1 MFIILALYQRV
12 DYRQHRRR
20 NKLKRCCVGR
30 RGTHR
35 GFGHGDTS
43 VTHLAG
49 LPTINMEL
57 DDLSQSGIRRIANYS
72 PYLDQ
77 LAGFASDMGLKQ
89 RSNLVHL
96 EQCLHSEW
104 SLGQN
109 TILSWTSLDD
119 GILILVVP
127 HYAIAEYTASPSN
140 DPRIP
145 ARVSAR
151 FVTELISGSRQ
162 LTLTQ
167 MQKVARLLE
176 VEPRFIPLRQP
187 LTDHPV
193 EKEIIERMIRRY
205 GINYVASRA
214 VTLFDIVGFSLLTP
228 FEQMT
233 QLNSLSYSLN
243 SAHAKMLEQ
252 DVGIDF
258 ARSSSGDGFY
268 IWNRDQGLEANV
280 NLYHFMHIV
289 LADNAIARS
298 KSVSK
303 AVPRLRACFHVG
315 SCYEFHQAEGL
326 NPTIHNYI
334 VGDVTIELARM
345 IEAAMPGQILVGDF
359 FAELS
364 GQNGFEESQVNLDAI
379 AFLRRAQGNLSKL
392 SGLELSGER
401 VSAIK
406 CYLTGERQGN
416 TGEFDIRRLKIRDKH
431 GLERTAYNAKVNI
444 YRDTAEPILLGIED
458 RKLAVNGRIS

>member
-1 MFIILALYQRV
+1 
-12 DYRQHRRR
+12 
-20 NKLKRCCVGR
+20 
-30 RGTHR
+30 
-35 GFGHGDTS
+35 
-43 VTHLAG
+43 
-49 LPTINMEL
+49 MEL
-57 DDLSQSGIRRIANYS
+57 DDLSQSSIRRIADYS

-96 EQCLHSEW
+96 ERCLHAEW
-104 SLGQN
+104 ALGQN
-109 TILSWTSLDD
+109 NILSWAPLDD
-119 GILILVVP
+119 GILALVVP
-127 HYAIAEYTASPSN
+127 HYAIAEYTTTAPEGASQQK
-140 DPRIP
+140 
-145 ARVSAR
+145 VSAG
-151 FVTELISGSRQ
+151 FITELISGDRQ
-162 LTLTQ
+162 LSVGQ
-167 MQKVARLLE
+167 MQKVARLLQ
-176 VEPRFIPLRQP
+176 VEPRYIALRQP
-187 LTDHPV
+187 LTRHPV
-193 EKEIIERMIRRY
+193 ETQIIEKMIRRY

-243 SAHAKMLEQ
+243 SAHAKMLEL
-252 DVGIDF
+252 DVRINF

-298 KSVSK
+298 RSRAKT
-303 AVPRLRACFHVG
+303 VPRLRACFHVG

-326 NPTIHNYI
+326 NPTMHDFI

-359 FAELS
+359 LAQLPD
-364 GQNGFEESQVNLDAI
+364 QPAGFEESQVYLDAV
-379 AFLRRAQGNLSKL
+379 AFLQRAQGNLAKL
-392 SGLELSGER
+392 SDLMLSGEK

-406 CYLTGERQGN
+406 CYLTGERLDNGD
-416 TGEFDIRRLKIRDKH
+416 FSIRRLKIRDKH
-431 GLERTAYNAKVNI
+431 GLCRTAYNAKVNI
-444 YRDTAEPILLGIED
+444 YRDTAAPILLGIED
-458 RKLAVNGRIS
+458 KKLKEQLLSGGQ

>member
-1 MFIILALYQRV
+1 
-12 DYRQHRRR
+12 
-20 NKLKRCCVGR
+20 
-30 RGTHR
+30 
-35 GFGHGDTS
+35 
-43 VTHLAG
+43 
-49 LPTINMEL
+49 MEL
-57 DDLSQSGIRRIANYS
+57 DDLSQSGIRRIADYS

-77 LAGFASDMGLKQ
+77 LAGLAQEMGLRQ

-96 EQCLHSEW
+96 ERCLHEHW

-109 TILSWTSLDD
+109 NILSWAPLDE

-127 HYAIAEYTASPSN
+127 HYAISEFTSSQSN
-140 DPRIP
+140 GNPP
-145 ARVSAR
+145 RVSPA
-151 FVTELISGSRQ
+151 FITELISGDRQ
-162 LTLTQ
+162 LSFEQ
-167 MQKVARLLE
+167 MQKVARLLD
-176 VEPRFIPLRQP
+176 VQPVYLALREA
-187 LTDHPV
+187 LSGHPV
-193 EKEIIERMIRRY
+193 ETQIIEKMIRRY

-252 DVGIDF
+252 DVGINF

-268 IWNRDQGLEANV
+268 VWNRDDGLEANV

-298 KSVSK
+298 KSSSN

-326 NPTIHNYI
+326 NPTMHDFI

-345 IEAAMPGQILVGDF
+345 IEAALPGQILVGEFIADHTGDSKDLTQTQ
-359 FAELS
+359 AHM
-364 GQNGFEESQVNLDAI
+364 DAVT
-379 AFLRRAQGNLSKL
+379 FLQRAQGNLAKL
-392 SGLELSGER
+392 SGLEFSGER
-401 VSAIK
+401 VTAIK
-406 CYLTGERQGN
+406 CYLTGEDMGGGQFN
-416 TGEFDIRRLKIRDKH
+416 IRRLTIKDKH
-431 GLERTAYNAKVNI
+431 GLCRVAFNAKVNI
-444 YRDTAEPILLGIED
+444 YRENTQPILLGIED
-458 RKLAVNGRIS
+458 RKLPEARQPV

>member
-1 MFIILALYQRV
+1 
-12 DYRQHRRR
+12 
-20 NKLKRCCVGR
+20 
-30 RGTHR
+30 
-35 GFGHGDTS
+35 
-43 VTHLAG
+43 
-49 LPTINMEL
+49 MEL
-57 DDLSQSGIRRIANYS
+57 DDLSQSGIRRIADYS

-77 LAGFASDMGLKQ
+77 LAGLAQEMGLRQ

-96 EQCLHSEW
+96 ERCLHEHW

-109 TILSWTSLDD
+109 NILCWAPLDE

-127 HYAIAEYTASPSN
+127 HYAIAEYTAARADGKP
-140 DPRIP
+140 P
-145 ARVSAR
+145 RVSPA
-151 FVTELISGSRQ
+151 FVTELISGDRQ
-162 LTLTQ
+162 LNFQQ

-176 VEPRFIPLRQP
+176 VQPVYLPLRQP
-187 LTDHPV
+187 LSGHPV
-193 EKEIIERMIRRY
+193 ETQIIEKMIRRY

-252 DVGIDF
+252 DVGINF

-268 IWNRDQGLEANV
+268 VWNRDDGLEANV

-298 KSVSK
+298 KSTSK

-326 NPTIHNYI
+326 NPTMHDFI

-345 IEAAMPGQILVGDF
+345 IEAALPGQILVGEFLADH
-359 FAELS
+359 S
-364 GQNGFEESQVNLDAI
+364 GGKDDDTQTQAQIDAVT
-379 AFLRRAQGNLSKL
+379 FLQRAQGNLSKL
-392 SGLELSGER
+392 SGMEFSGER
-401 VSAIK
+401 VTAIK
-406 CYLTGERQGN
+406 CYLTGENIGGGR
-416 TGEFDIRRLKIRDKH
+416 FSIRRLTIKDKH
-431 GLERTAYNAKVNI
+431 GLSRVAYNAKVNI
-444 YRDTAEPILLGIED
+444 YRENTQPILLGIED
-458 RKLAVNGRIS
+458 RKLPEARHSA